1 MAAYFQRKIGFNNSI
16 FKSYTQK
23 ELNCFCVFNFYR
35 NGSEWFR
42 IRSEFQRGL
51 SAPASVRNFLPET
64 NLIVKEFVANIKSS
78 SLSLRQNEIPDFL
91 PELSRLNLECMCD

>member
-1 MAAYFQRKIGFNNSI
+1 MCDFFM
-16 FKSYTQK
+16 FTT
-23 ELNCFCVFNFYR
+23 FFR

-78 SLSLRQNEIPDFL
+78 TALMNENEIQDFL
-91 PELSRLNLECMCD
+91 PDLSRLNLECRL